1 MQMQMEMT
9 FEDVSAEVLADE
21 IMMGD
26 IHYWADK
33 QEELGYVS
41 RWSMGEGT
49 RMETEIF
56 TNKQRHITYTVYAR
70 DVTVEELQNGT
81 AQQVMFS
88 TFATDGTVAALY
100 RAGEFL
106 IKCAMEQEGDWHI
119 FIEDFEMQDD
129 GSFVMITGS

>member
-1 MQMQMEMT
+1 MEMM

-21 IMMGD
+21 IMTDD

-41 RWSMGEGT
+41 RWSMGEDT
-49 RMETEIF
+49 QMETKIF
-56 TNKQRHITYTVYAR
+56 TDKTRRITYTVYAR

-88 TFATDGTVAALY
+88 TFATDGTVAAFY

-119 FIEDFEMQDD
+119 FIEDFECQDD
-129 GSFVMITGS
+129 GSFAMVTGS